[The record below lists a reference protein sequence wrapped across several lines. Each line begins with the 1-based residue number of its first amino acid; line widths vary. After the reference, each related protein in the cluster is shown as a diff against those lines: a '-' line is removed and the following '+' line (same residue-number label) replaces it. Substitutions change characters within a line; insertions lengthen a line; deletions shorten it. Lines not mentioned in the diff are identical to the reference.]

1 MRFVSNGPK
10 KGIALELEVAFLNP
24 NVEMALR
31 NRIFLKQSFNIL
43 QVPKIWI
50 ASLYTQFGE
59 PIRFVDTQMK
69 YEILEYCRPVSS
81 R

>member
-10 KGIALELEVAFLNP
+10 KWIALELEVAFLNP

-50 ASLYTQFGE
+50 RAFIESLESY
-59 PIRFVDTQMK
+59 
-69 YEILEYCRPVSS
+69 
-81 R
+81 